1 MSTAFIPA
9 GTISERLFAPLTWT
23 KQVALVLGFSLFV
36 ALSAQI
42 VIPNPFS
49 DVPFTGQTF
58 AVLLTGALLGSRL
71 GALALVAYLL
81 EGAIGLPFFF
91 GGRGGFAHLILSPT
105 AGYLWSYPLAAF
117 VAGLLAERGWD
128 KGFSTAAAAMA
139 IGSIVILMCG
149 FAWRAWFFMTPA
161 QAFATSVVPFI
172 IGDIIKIGL
181 AATVLPLGWKLL
193 GREPRAK
200 R

>member
-1 MSTAFIPA
+1 MDEASRA
-9 GTISERLFAPLTWT
+9 RRR
-23 KQVALVLGFSLFV
+23 FSLFV
-36 ALSAQI
+36 ALSAQV

-49 DVPFTGQTF
+49 DVPITGQTF

-71 GALALVAYLL
+71 GALALAAYLL
-81 EGAIGLPFFF
+81 EGALGLPFFF
-91 GGRGGFAHLILSPT
+91 GGRGGILHIIASPT

-128 KGFSTAAAAMA
+128 KRFLTAAAAMA
-139 IGSIVILMCG
+139 IGSVVILAGG
-149 FAWRAWFFMTPA
+149 FAWRAAMFMSPA

-172 IGDIIKIGL
+172 IGDVIKIAL
-181 AATVLPLGWKLL
+181 AAAALPLGWSLL
-193 GREPRAK
+193 GRKPQAK